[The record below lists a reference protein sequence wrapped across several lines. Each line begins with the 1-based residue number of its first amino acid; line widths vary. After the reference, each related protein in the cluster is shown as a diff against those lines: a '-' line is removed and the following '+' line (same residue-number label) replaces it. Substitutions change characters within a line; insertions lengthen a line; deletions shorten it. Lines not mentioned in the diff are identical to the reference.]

1 MIVFTKR
8 ERSRNKHWDILQIN
22 NEFKDV
28 FPEPPTMCFGRNKN
42 LDENNSQQ

>member
-8 ERSRNKHWDILQIN
+8 ERGRNKHWDILQIN

-28 FPEPPTMCFGRNKN
+28 FPEPPTMCGRSKN